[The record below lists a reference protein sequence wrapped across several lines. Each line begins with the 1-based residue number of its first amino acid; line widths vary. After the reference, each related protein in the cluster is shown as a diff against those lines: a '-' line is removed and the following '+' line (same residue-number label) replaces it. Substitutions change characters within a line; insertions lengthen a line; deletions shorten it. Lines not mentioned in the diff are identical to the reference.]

1 MNFLKNSL
9 CVDPGYLFLKKAV
22 PLRPI
27 LTKCK
32 QVFSVGLQDMG
43 FYNFRLCFNQN
54 YSVA

>member
-27 LTKCK
+27 LTKRK
-32 QVFSVGLQDMG
+32 QVSFRGLAKYG
-43 FYNFRLCFNQN
+43 FL
-54 YSVA
+54 